1 MRHTNNFCSALLLV
15 FLGQKKFL
23 CIGGGPDPVR
33 LDTRIATLLLIE
45 TTTFDDGV
53 LQAAAGGGRA
63 S

>member
-1 MRHTNNFCSALLLV
+1 MIYIIQQLRENSY
-15 FLGQKKFL
+15 L

-33 LDTRIATLLLIE
+33 LDRRIATLLLVE
-45 TTTFDDGV
+45 TTPFGDGV